1 MLDSKDTGA
10 RSSNAIPT
18 IALVRDENSSVACS
32 LRDVA
37 REAARQWGQ
46 AQLQNT
52 PGTDPEDFGKAIAR
66 VYLSALAG
74 INAGFEPGTERPGG
88 HA

>member
-1 MLDSKDTGA
+1 MADSKVT
-10 RSSNAIPT
+10 IP
-18 IALVRDENSSVACS
+18 AVAFVRDEQSSVANS

-46 AQLQNT
+46 AQMQAT
-52 PGTDPEDFGKAIAR
+52 SWSDPEVFGKAVAQ

-74 INAGFEPGTERPGG
+74 INAGFAPDVERPEG

>member
-1 MLDSKDTGA
+1 MADSKVT
-10 RSSNAIPT
+10 IP
-18 IALVRDENSSVACS
+18 AVAFVRDEQSSVANS
-32 LRDVA
+32 LREVA

-52 PGTDPEDFGKAIAR
+52 PWTGPEAFGEAVSR

-74 INAGFEPGTERPGG
+74 INEGFAPDVERPEG